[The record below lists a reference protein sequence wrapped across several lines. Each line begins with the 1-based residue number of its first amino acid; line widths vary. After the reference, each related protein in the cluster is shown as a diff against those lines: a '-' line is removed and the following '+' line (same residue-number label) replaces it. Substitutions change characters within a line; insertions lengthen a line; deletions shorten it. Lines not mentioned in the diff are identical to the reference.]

1 MAELNFD
8 VAAFEQAHSAQAAPA
23 PQPTAWNGA
32 SDMDSKLASIAAST
46 QQQLMA
52 INFNAPEEQ
61 HVLTF
66 LTALHAA
73 MLAQGVP
80 ALPVEQFYST
90 DAFERWKLLLAD
102 ELAEGCKTPP
112 NFNAIMPTSIFVRAL
127 TPFRCDKLNMEVV
140 TFADRVQRAAEL
152 KMLWLSEHDTSGKR
166 AKLNREAQRRYQL
179 RQKDDGSPEA
189 EQAKA
194 AKAAY
199 EEYIEACKQRKE
211 AEAQWDE
218 YVKQVTEQ
226 ARAQRA
232 HTMAQWTLHV
242 SQKKQAWEDIKAQ
255 KPLN

>member
-8 VAAFEQAHSAQAAPA
+8 VAAFEHARSAPAAPA
-23 PQPTAWNGA
+23 PQPTVWNSA
-32 SDMDSKLASIAAST
+32 SDMDSKLASIAAGT

-61 HVLTF
+61 QVLAF

-102 ELAEGCKTPP
+102 ELADGCKTPP
-112 NFNAIMPTSIFVRAL
+112 NFNAIMPTSIFVCAL

-152 KMLWLSEHDTSGKR
+152 KMLWLSEHDTAGKR

-179 RQKDDGSPEA
+179 HHSYSEVVV
-189 EQAKA
+189 A
-194 AKAAY
+194 ALARD
-199 EEYIEACKQRKE
+199 ACLAFKQS
-211 AEAQWDE
+211 
-218 YVKQVTEQ
+218 V
-226 ARAQRA
+226 
-232 HTMAQWTLHV
+232 
-242 SQKKQAWEDIKAQ
+242 
-255 KPLN
+255 

>member
-1 MAELNFD
+1 MAEINFD
-8 VAAFEQAHSAQAAPA
+8 VTAFEQALSTQAAPA
-23 PQPTAWNGA
+23 PQPTAWNSA
-32 SDMDSKLASIAAST
+32 SDTDSKLASIAANT

-61 HVLTF
+61 QVLAF

-102 ELAEGCKTPP
+102 ELADGCKTPP

-127 TPFRCDKLNMEVV
+127 TPFHCDKLNMEVV

-152 KMLWLSEHDTSGKR
+152 KKLWLSENDMSGKR

-189 EQAKA
+189 ELAKV
-194 AKAAY
+194 AKVAY
-199 EEYIEACKQRKE
+199 EEYIAACRQRKE
-211 AEAQWDE
+211 AEAHWDE
-218 YVKQVTEQ
+218 YVRQVTEQ
-226 ARAQRA
+226 ARQQRA

-242 SQKKQAWEDIKAQ
+242 SQKKEAWEAIKAQ

>member
-32 SDMDSKLASIAAST
+32 SDTDSKLASIAAST

-61 HVLTF
+61 HVLAF

-90 DAFERWKLLLAD
+90 EAFARWKLLLAD
-102 ELAEGCKTPP
+102 ELSEGCKTPP

-127 TPFRCDKLNMEVV
+127 TPFRCDKLNMEVA

-152 KMLWLSEHDTSGKR
+152 KMLWLSEHGKR

-189 EQAKA
+189 ELAKA
-194 AKAAY
+194 AKVAY
-199 EEYIEACKQRKE
+199 DEYIQACKQRKE

>member
-8 VAAFEQAHSAQAAPA
+8 AAAFQQAHSTQAPA
-23 PQPTAWNGA
+23 PQATAWNTA
-32 SDMDSKLASIAAST
+32 DDMDTRLATAGANA
-46 QQQLMA
+46 QQELMA
-52 INFNAPEEQ
+52 INFNAPEEDQ
-61 HVLTF
+61 VLTY
-66 LTALHAA
+66 LHALHAA

-80 ALPVEQFYST
+80 ALPVEQFYSA
-90 DAFERWKLLLAD
+90 DAFERWKGLLAD
-102 ELAEGCKTPP
+102 ELAEGCKTAP
-112 NFNAIMPTSIFVRAL
+112 NFNAIMPTSMFVRAL

-140 TFADRVQRAAEL
+140 TFADRVRRAAEL

-189 EQAKA
+189 ELAKA
-194 AKAAY
+194 AKVAY
-199 EEYIEACKQRKE
+199 EEYIAACRQRKE

-218 YVKQVTEQ
+218 YVRQVTEQ
-226 ARAQRA
+226 ARQQRA

-242 SQKKQAWEDIKAQ
+242 SQKKEAWEAIKAQ